1 MDISLLHTFIWI
13 VGAMFMILPHVNPG
27 LLSDYKICGDSECES
42 LMSRVQAIRDH
53 KSNDCRFLSF
63 RRGDTIFV
71 YHKLTGKRED
81 LWAGSIDKQ
90 FGYFPKDA
98 VKEEQ
103 VFAAKE
109 TIVETQKSDFFC
121 MDEFGYPID
130 STHFALNDNDNL
142 ETQKQESEINEVAK
156 DLDETCAKT
165 PLTSEELSM
174 ESSDSVQ
181 ETDGAK
187 TLGDAADPPE
197 EVQEIQAASG
207 NQGGSAS
214 SSWLSSSVTG
224 WFGAE
229 QQEETLKGENEDE
242 KTENKDE
249 SSITSSVTGWLG
261 FGRNSKQDNADE
273 SVTKT
278 DKTADTIASTM
289 TGWLSFGGKK
299 TSDEEKKQNDEEETD
314 DGIEPA
320 EKYRGR
326 RMSLDL
332 EGSQLHEEE
341 KTEMGTLGW
350 LGSKLSSGMGYGLT
364 NQNAEKENEEKT
376 EKQEYSFWPNAG
388 IGDML
393 GFGKEKEKADQ
404 SVKNEKEQDNPSE
417 QSEESL
423 KIDTSSQEAPQTDEA
438 KADTSDSPQED
449 DILKD
454 PHNQSQ
460 EDVKVESTDTDD
472 YKVGNEDP
480 SDRNDTNLKRDE
492 AELYIDELNEKLQT
506 DVEMSHMNSSISQ
519 RKIEENKDLE
529 EIQVDERRS
538 EDVDTK
544 NKETFKSVKNG
555 ERDTTSDPGHEEV
568 ATTDNNQDFMKPSD
582 QQSEDDESYDEILPN
597 SERPDGNDALQN
609 TTKEEFAKYT
619 IKESSPAESK
629 DIESKSS
636 EDQKI
641 EDQDLNQKAE
651 TVEENQVSGDKE
663 AATERIQDD
672 VSFTS
677 EYQLNLT
684 SVSGDNPDTRS
695 HQDKSQNEEET
706 KSEWSSSEESGSS
719 ISAEDEGS
727 VSEYSSE
734 DGKVSASGRTL
745 TVYKEPVVDNVYT
758 EEITHHHEQVEK
770 DTLGFEEDVLSQSEL
785 TPRLETETQEIEASK
800 EETEKNET
808 GDNSKE
814 DMQQEVS
821 DDNETGD
828 EMKDKQQ
835 TEVVEGE
842 KRDDNLELDER
853 KKSEEEKDESAN
865 KEVAELKDE
874 DGHQMH
880 KPKEKVEEQAEDEKQ
895 MLPEEEQQVMMEDTM
910 VSGEVTE
917 KEIKEV
923 KENLQNAEMERIHS
937 ETSTQALDKNQ
948 REGTE
953 DSSPSVTGTES
964 ENQELETE
972 KEIEEVIGEKLEV
985 NGKWQTMAVEADTLK
1000 CQNCPENQ
1008 EGAVTERHEDEADET
1023 VGGGEQE
1030 DQGYDTGEMQVTDSG
1045 GNSDSEIKTDAST
1058 SGSEI
1063 QRDEMEP
1070 SVDKADSLTGHA
1082 LEDHTG
1088 DFNPPE
1094 AAESE
1099 TKETFGLFKKA
1110 FSFFRQTPTT
1120 ESNEFVE
1127 ITSTINDSLGEPP
1140 ELQTSLTPQQEP
1152 PPTTNSPQLQQVTT
1166 PTPMEQPYLPPTT
1179 EIHMLH
1185 AAALTPDTLL
1195 ERKTLTGQYSNLFHH
1210 MSVDEI
1216 TVLMELFGQHKLEF
1230 LDYILTSPEAENP
1243 EVDQSILSDMES
1255 LLHFHREVLVSSG
1268 VRTADA
1274 PHEDKEKIRTL
1285 VALQKMEMLLKTM
1298 KKTLDI
1304 NNQEA
1309 QSVCDGT
1316 SCSDEDVDKIANIQ
1330 DSSVS
1335 QDDSIHKGE
1344 QMEEEKANRF
1354 MDSNMDKE
1362 KNKDKETEE
1371 KRSEEKRLSP
1381 QPKKGAMTQVVDLIH
1396 HVRWI
1401 IVWLTV
1407 QLAVDFKETAETYY
1421 SLAVEKV
1428 KDVVSSLPDDIRPGP
1443 DLYGVPWEPVIITC
1457 LVGLVT
1463 VLLFT
1468 CRCYSSMKSRIY
1480 RSKERRMAEQ
1490 VATLLD
1496 EKCEVLETLSQ
1507 CQQEYD
1513 DLEVSLR
1520 DSGVLAQ
1527 TKKSEDLEFKAKQLE
1542 ETKTELESD
1551 LEQVKDQ
1558 LDLQREH
1565 RKEQERRIASLEE
1578 SMRVLEEEAKEFQS
1592 QEEQAQTT
1600 LKIYNMNSDRLQRN
1614 LETSEEENK
1623 LLQETNMHFRQEVE
1637 GWAERVSELQ
1647 EEMQR
1652 CEFAHSAMLQDVG
1665 NKDER
1670 IKSLTDQLL
1679 KMKAWDSEL
1688 EEEEGEGVEK
1698 GSTKGRPGKGEKT
1711 GNANLTDTHL
1721 QKVQKLIYAAKLNAD
1736 LKSVDEDKDRVF
1748 AKLND
1753 EVKAKEDL
1761 QESIK
1766 MLENETLS
1774 LQSDTKIYSEQVERL
1789 QQKLQIMTE
1798 MYQENELKL
1807 HRLLTVEE
1815 KERHQKEEKL
1825 NKADKNIAMAME
1837 ELNNYRQRAEEM
1849 EDELKKTKQSYDTQI
1864 SAHEKKAHNNWLAA
1878 RAAERELSDIRRE
1891 NALLRQKLTDTQFK
1905 LDSLDKDPYALNSL
1919 ARPLPFRGR
1928 PSSENRAFLSSPILM
1943 DEPPARLSPR
1953 VMRNP
1958 GEPPGGQGEMDHS
1971 GGPHSDSGSISPTWE
1986 RDRRGPPPGPPGPLQ
2001 GPPGPLGHPGYMFP
2015 EPGPPMFRRHP
2026 PPPGGLSMMPP
2037 PGALPP
2043 RGPHPV
2049 DMADGAFR
2057 ENSFGP
2063 GDPDGRL
2070 TGPGDRR
2077 TPPELDPRMGGPPL
2091 PGSSIGP
2098 MDGPFP
2104 RRGPAPYGPPTDFY
2118 PPRGMGGPVMRPMW
2132 APPSSGMM
2140 FPPRFPPSGPLLPPA
2155 SHPNMPPYRPSMGPL
2170 PSDSLPPPSMGPPP
2184 PHQQQ
2189 PVPSAQHNQPQ
2200 EENSLPPEDLI

>member
-1 MDISLLHTFIWI
+1 MDISLLHTLIWI
-13 VGAMFMILPHVNPG
+13 VGTTFMTLPHVNPG

-71 YHKLTGKRED
+71 YHKLAGKRED

-103 VFAAKE
+103 VFATKE
-109 TIVETQKSDFFC
+109 TAVETQKSDFFC

-130 STHFALNDNDNL
+130 STHFDSDDDNNQ
-142 ETQKQESEINEVAK
+142 EIQKQESEINDIAK
-156 DLDETCAKT
+156 DLHETNAKN
-165 PLTSEELSM
+165 PLTSEDLST

-181 ETDGAK
+181 ESEGAK

-197 EVQEIQAASG
+197 EVQEIQAASS

-224 WFGAE
+224 WFGAG
-229 QQEETLKGENEDE
+229 QQEETLKGESEDE

-249 SSITSSVTGWLG
+249 SSLTSSVTGWLG
-261 FGRNSKQDNADE
+261 FGRNNKQDNPDE
-273 SVTKT
+273 SGTKT
-278 DKTADTIASTM
+278 DKTADTIASTV
-289 TGWLSFGGKK
+289 TGWLSFGGEKK
-299 TSDEEKKQNDEEETD
+299 SDEEKEQHDEGETD

-376 EKQEYSFWPNAG
+376 EKEEYSFWPNAR

-404 SVKNEKEQDNPSE
+404 SVKNEKEQDDASDQP
-417 QSEESL
+417 EESHN
-423 KIDTSSQEAPQTDEA
+423 IDTSSQEAPRMDEA
-438 KADTSDSPQED
+438 KADTSDSPKED

-454 PHNQSQ
+454 PHTQSQ
-460 EDVKVESTDTDD
+460 EDMKVESTDIDD
-472 YKVGNEDP
+472 YKVEIEDA
-480 SDRNDTNLKRDE
+480 SDRNYTNLKKDE
-492 AELYIDELNEKLQT
+492 AELHIDELNEKLQM
-506 DVEMSHMNSSISQ
+506 DVEMSQMDSSISQ
-519 RKIEENKDLE
+519 RENQEKKDLE
-529 EIQVDERRS
+529 EIQVDERIS

-544 NKETFKSVKNG
+544 NTETFKSVKNG
-555 ERDTTSDPGHEEV
+555 EDITIDPGHEEI
-568 ATTDNNQDFMKPSD
+568 ATTDNNQDFIEPSD
-582 QQSEDDESYDEILPN
+582 QQSKDVESYDELLPN
-597 SERPDGNDALQN
+597 SERPEGNDAPQITN
-609 TTKEEFAKYT
+609 KEEFAKNT
-619 IKESSPAESK
+619 TKESSPAEST

-636 EDQKI
+636 DDQKI
-641 EDQDLNQKAE
+641 EDQDLNQKE
-651 TVEENQVSGDKE
+651 EPTEENQVSGDTE
-663 AATERIQDD
+663 AATERVQDD

-677 EYQLNLT
+677 EDQLNLT
-684 SVSGDNPDTRS
+684 SVSGDNSDMGS

-706 KSEWSSSEESGSS
+706 KSEWSTSEESGSS

-727 VSEYSSE
+727 VSEYPSE
-734 DGKVSASGRTL
+734 DGKVSSSDRTS
-745 TVYKEPVVDNVYT
+745 TVY
-758 EEITHHHEQVEK
+758 EETADVNIHSEETTHHDEQVEK
-770 DTLGFEEDVLSQSEL
+770 KTLGFDEDVSSQSDL
-785 TPRLETETQEIEASK
+785 TARLETETLETEMPKEEIETSETGDDSK
-800 EETEKNET
+800 EEEV
-808 GDNSKE
+808 
-814 DMQQEVS
+814 QQEVS
-821 DDNETGD
+821 DDKETGD
-828 EMKDKQQ
+828 PMKDKQQ
-835 TEVVEGE
+835 TEVVE
-842 KRDDNLELDER
+842 KQNDNEELDER

-865 KEVAELKDE
+865 KDVVELKDK
-874 DGHQMH
+874 DGNQMH
-880 KPKEKVEEQAEDEKQ
+880 EPKEKVEEQAEDEKQ
-895 MLPEEEQQVMMEDTM
+895 TLPEEEQQVVMEDTM
-910 VSGEVTE
+910 EAKEVTE
-917 KEIKEV
+917 KLIKEE
-923 KENLQNAEMERIHS
+923 KENLQNAEMERIHGD
-937 ETSTQALDKNQ
+937 TSTQALDDNQ
-948 REGTE
+948 REGTD
-953 DSSPSVTGTES
+953 DSSPFVTGTVTES
-964 ENQELETE
+964 ENQELEKE
-972 KEIEEVIGEKLEV
+972 KEIEEVINEKLETDD
-985 NGKWQTMAVEADTLK
+985 KQQTMSIEADSLK
-1000 CQNCPENQ
+1000 CPNCPEEQ
-1008 EGAVTERHEDEADET
+1008 EVAVTEKNEEEADET
-1023 VGGGEQE
+1023 VGGGAQE
-1030 DQGYDTGEMQVTDSG
+1030 DDTGEKQLTDSE
-1045 GNSDSEIKTDAST
+1045 GNNDSEMQPIKTDAST
-1058 SGSEI
+1058 SGSED
-1063 QRDEMEP
+1063 QRDEREP
-1070 SVDKADSLTGHA
+1070 SVDKADSLTSHA
-1082 LEDHTG
+1082 FEDHKR
-1088 DFNPPE
+1088 DLNPPE

-1120 ESNEFVE
+1120 ESNELVE
-1127 ITSTINDSLGEPP
+1127 ITSTINDSSGESP

-1152 PPTTNSPQLQQVTT
+1152 TPTTNSPQPQQVNT
-1166 PTPMEQPYLPPTT
+1166 PTPMEQPHPPPSA
-1179 EIHMLH
+1179 EIHILH
-1185 AAALTPDTLL
+1185 AAALTTDALL

-1210 MSVDEI
+1210 MSLDEI

-1230 LDYILTSPEAENP
+1230 LDYILTSPEAEAENP

-1255 LLHFHREVLVSSG
+1255 LLYYHREVLVSSG
-1268 VRTADA
+1268 VGTADA
-1274 PHEDKEKIRTL
+1274 PHEDKEKTRTL
-1285 VALQKMEMLLKTM
+1285 VALQKMEMLLKTV
-1298 KKTLDI
+1298 KKTSDI
-1304 NNQEA
+1304 NNHEA

-1316 SCSDEDVDKIANIQ
+1316 SCSDEDVDEKASIQ
-1330 DSSVS
+1330 DSSAPR
-1335 QDDSIHKGE
+1335 DDSIHTEE
-1344 QMEEEKANRF
+1344 QLEDEKANGF
-1354 MDSNMDKE
+1354 MDSNMVEE

-1381 QPKKGAMTQVVDLIH
+1381 QPHEGAMTQILDLIH

-1401 IVWLTV
+1401 IAWLTV
-1407 QLAVDFKETAETYY
+1407 Q
-1421 SLAVEKV
+1421 
-1428 KDVVSSLPDDIRPGP
+1428 VVSSLPEDIRPGP

-1468 CRCYSSMKSRIY
+1468 CRCYSSVKSRIY
-1480 RSKERRMAEQ
+1480 RSKERWMAEQ

-1527 TKKSEDLEFKAKQLE
+1527 SKKSQDLELKAKQLE
-1542 ETKTELESD
+1542 ETKTELERD

-1578 SMRVLEEEAKEFQS
+1578 NMRVLEEEANELQS

-1614 LETSEEENK
+1614 LETAEEENK

-1698 GSTKGRPGKGEKT
+1698 GSTKGRQGKGEKT

-1766 MLENETLS
+1766 MLETETLS

-1928 PSSENRAFLSSPILM
+1928 PSSENRAFLSSPVLM
-1943 DEPPARLSPR
+1943 DEPPPRLSPR

-1958 GEPPGGQGEMDHS
+1958 GEPPGGQGEMEHS

-2026 PPPGGLSMMPP
+2026 PPPAGLSMMPP

-2043 RGPHPV
+2043 RGPPPGPPHPI

-2063 GDPDGRL
+2063 GDQDGRL
-2070 TGPGDRR
+2070 SGPGDRR
-2077 TPPELDPRMGGPPL
+2077 TPPEMDPRMGGPPL
-2091 PGSSIGP
+2091 PGSSMGP

-2104 RRGPAPYGPPTDFY
+2104 RRGPAPYGPPPPTDFY

-2140 FPPRFPPSGPLLPPA
+2140 FPPRFPPTGPLLPPG

-2170 PSDSLPPPSMGPPP
+2170 PSDSFPPPSMGPPP

-2189 PVPSAQHNQPQ
+2189 PVPSAQHSQPQ
-2200 EENSLPPEDLI
+2200 EENSPPPEDLI